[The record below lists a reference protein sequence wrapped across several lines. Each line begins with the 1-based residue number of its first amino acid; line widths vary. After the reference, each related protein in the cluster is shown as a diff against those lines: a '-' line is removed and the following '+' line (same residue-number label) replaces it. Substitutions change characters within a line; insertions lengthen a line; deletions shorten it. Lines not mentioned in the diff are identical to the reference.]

1 MNQLVWFRSDLR
13 VRDNHALSAAMSDGP
28 TLAVYIISPGQWRQ
42 HDDAPAKVDFWLRN
56 LGCLRQSLDALN
68 VPLLI
73 LDAAS
78 WSDVPKALDHLCHK
92 HLVGT
97 LHFNDEYGVNEAR
110 RDDAVEQ
117 LLQTRSVTVR
127 RHVDQVLFKPGS
139 VLTGSGGYFKVFSQ
153 FRKVCNSRL
162 HNAPPPVLPI
172 PNVQAPLAIAS
183 DPVPAS
189 IGGFEPPSERI
200 RTFWPAGEDAVSKRL
215 EAFVN
220 EDLGDYERARDIPSE
235 DGTSRMSAYLAAGV
249 VSPRQCLNAA
259 LRANN
264 GELDSGNK
272 GAVTWISELLWRD
285 FYKHILVG
293 YPHVS
298 MGRAFR
304 PETERVPW
312 QRDNDA
318 LQAWKEGRTGFPII
332 DAAMRQMQTLGW
344 MHNRLRMLTAM
355 FLSKNL
361 LIDWREGERWFMQH
375 LVDGDLSANNGGW
388 QWSASTGTDS
398 VPYFRIFNP
407 VTQSQRFDPRGDF
420 IKEWLPELRELDAKR
435 IHHAVAADLFAG
447 AGYPAPIVDLRESRA
462 RALAAFKNL

>member
-13 VRDNHALSAAMSDGP
+13 VLDNHALCAAMSSGP
-28 TLAVYIISPGQWRQ
+28 TLAVYITSPAQWRQ
-42 HDDAPAKVDFWLRN
+42 HDDAAAKVDFWLRN
-56 LGCLRQSLDALN
+56 LACLRQSLDTLN

-73 LDAAS
+73 IDVDL
-78 WSDVPKALDHLCHK
+78 WRDVPAALEELCHR
-92 HLVGT
+92 HSVNT

-110 RDDAVEQ
+110 RDDSVEQ
-117 LLQTRSVTVR
+117 LLESQSVTVR

-139 VLTGSGGYFKVFSQ
+139 VLTGSGGYFKVFGQ
-153 FRKVCNSRL
+153 FKRVCYERL
-162 HNAPPPVLPI
+162 RHAPPSVLPI
-172 PNVQAPLAIAS
+172 PRAQPPLAIKS
-183 DPVPAS
+183 NPVPIRVS
-189 IGGFEPPSERI
+189 GFEPPPERI
-200 RTFWPAGEDAVSKRL
+200 RAFWPAGEDAVGRRL
-215 EAFVN
+215 ETFAN
-220 EDLGDYERARDIPSE
+220 DDIGDYLRARDIPSE

-249 VSPRQCLNAA
+249 VSPRQCLQAA
-259 LRANN
+259 LRANH
-264 GELDSGNK
+264 GELDSGNQ

-293 YPHVS
+293 YPRVS

-304 PETERVPW
+304 PETERLGWEHDENV
-312 QRDNDA
+312 
-318 LQAWKEGRTGFPII
+318 LQAWKDGRTGIPII
-332 DAAMRQMQTLGW
+332 DAAMRQMQALGW

-407 VTQSQRFDPRGDF
+407 ITQSQRFDPKGDF
-420 IKEWLPELRELDAKR
+420 IKEWLPELQGLDAKR
-435 IHHAVAADLFAG
+435 IHHGVAADLFAG
-447 AGYPAPIVDLRESRA
+447 GEYPAPIVDLRESRA